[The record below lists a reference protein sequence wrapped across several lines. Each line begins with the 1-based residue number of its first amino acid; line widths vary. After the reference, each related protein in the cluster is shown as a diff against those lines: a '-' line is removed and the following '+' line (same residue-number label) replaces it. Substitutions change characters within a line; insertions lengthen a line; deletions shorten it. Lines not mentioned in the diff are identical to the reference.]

1 MRKFIT
7 FGLTF
12 LMGTMFLTGCGKEG
26 DKETT
31 VGQTTTQEIVQT
43 SDATT
48 EETTTVT
55 TTEST
60 TTEETTVNENT
71 DNENTSVISSDDSK
85 ARINAYKAALKSMKE
100 NLKTPDGMELGEP
113 FESASVDDNTFGI
126 DDIDND
132 GRDELIVNW
141 ENTYT
146 AGMIQLIYEYN
157 PENDTWNQ
165 EFLDYPGTQ
174 FYSNGVIFAY
184 WSHNH
189 GLGEAWPFTI
199 YEYNQENDKYE
210 VIGSVDSWSKKI
222 AETDENGNPFPS
234 EYDDGS
240 GVVYTIVY
248 RGSYN
253 MYTTEQYDKL
263 MDEIVGQNTFQYE
276 MSYIP
281 MTDSNI
287 DGFEKE

>member
-48 EETTTVT
+48 
-55 TTEST
+55 
-60 TTEETTVNENT
+60 
-71 DNENTSVISSDDSK
+71 SVISSDDSK
-85 ARINAYKAALKSMKE
+85 ARINAYKDALKSMKE
-100 NLKTPDGMELGEP
+100 NLKTPDGMELGVP

-165 EFLDYPGTQ
+165 EFLDYPGGQ

-199 YEYNQENDKYE
+199 YEYNLSL
-210 VIGSVDSWSKKI
+210 IHI
-222 AETDENGNPFPS
+222 
-234 EYDDGS
+234 
-240 GVVYTIVY
+240 
-248 RGSYN
+248 
-253 MYTTEQYDKL
+253 
-263 MDEIVGQNTFQYE
+263 
-276 MSYIP
+276 
-281 MTDSNI
+281 
-287 DGFEKE
+287 